1 MPKLWRAFHL
11 LIFNKTMKTLNQQKT
26 SSHLIVALTATLY
39 KELWL
44 IICIT
49 AKSFV
54 IIWFC
59 LLTPT
64 FKDST
69 TYIESLYQY
78 SRYSKYIT
86 TTVTW
91 WWFHHHIVTMSYN
104 KVNMPLTHSMNM
116 RVDINL
122 LALGSAQLHA
132 SVSLGNE
139 HHSHWRQGGH

>member
-1 MPKLWRAFHL
+1 MPKLWRGFHL
-11 LIFNKTMKTLNQQKT
+11 LIFNKTLKTLIQQKT
-26 SSHLIVALTATLY
+26 SSHLIVALIATLY
-39 KELWL
+39 KELWF

-49 AKSFV
+49 AKCLV

-59 LLTPT
+59 LLIPT

-86 TTVTW
+86 TIVR
-91 WWFHHHIVTMSYN
+91 WWFHHPNVTMSYS

-116 RVDINL
+116 WVDINL
-122 LALGSAQLHA
+122 LALGSGQLHT

-139 HHSHWRQGGH
+139 HHSHWRLGGH